1 LAWPKI
7 ETGRCFFMSNRKKV
21 LLGILSVFVL
31 FSVLVTGSV
40 AGILISNY
48 DHVGRMVK
56 VLGLIKTDYL
66 EAVTPVQLIDGAM
79 KGVVDSLGDQYSQYL
94 DPKENQ
100 HMSDVIEGRFG
111 GVGILLSLKD
121 EKQLLV
127 MRPIK
132 NSPAEKVGIKSG
144 DIIVKIDDVDTS
156 TITQDK
162 AVSLMRG
169 KEGTQVVITVYR
181 EAEKKMLPFT
191 ITREV
196 INIPTVEGEMLPGNK
211 DIGYINISQFSS
223 ETGVELGKVI
233 GDLLTNN
240 PKGIILDLRYNHG
253 GELNSAVKVASYFVP
268 KGPVVYI
275 VDKYGNTEEKK
286 ALGNNLGIPLVVL
299 VNEESASAS
308 EIVAGAIK
316 DTQAGSL
323 VGTKTFGKG
332 IVQTIY
338 QLDAGAGVKL
348 TTAKYLTPNKLDI
361 HKKGIEP
368 DFKVELGKGQTVVQP
383 PEGQS
388 DFDDQLKKA
397 IEVLTHKF

>member
-1 LAWPKI
+1 ML
-7 ETGRCFFMSNRKKV
+7 SDRKKV
-21 LLGILSVFVL
+21 LLGILTVFVL
-31 FSVLVTGSV
+31 FSVLVTGTV

-48 DHVGRMVK
+48 DHVGRLVK

-66 EAVTPVQLIDGAM
+66 QPTTPVQLIDGAM
-79 KGVVDSLGDQYSQYL
+79 KGIVDALGDEYSQYL
-94 DPKENQ
+94 DPQENK
-100 HMSDVIEGRFG
+100 HISDVIEGRFG

-121 EKQLLV
+121 PKSLVV
-127 MRPIK
+127 MRPLK
-132 NSPAEKVGIKSG
+132 DSPAEKAGIKPG
-144 DIIVKIDDVDTS
+144 DIIIKIDNTDTS
-156 TITQDK
+156 TITQDQ
-162 AVSLMRG
+162 AVNMMRG
-169 KEGTQVVITVYR
+169 QAGTKVSITVFR
-181 EAEKKMLPFT
+181 EAEKKPIPFS

-196 INIPTVEGEMLPGNK
+196 INMPTVEGEMLPGNK
-211 DIGYINISQFSS
+211 DIAYINISQFSS
-223 ETGVELGKVI
+223 ETGDELGKVLK
-233 GDLLTNN
+233 DLLPKN
-240 PKGIILDLRYNHG
+240 PKGILLDLRYNHG

-275 VDKYGNTEEKK
+275 VDKYGNTDVKQ
-286 ALGNNLGIPLVVL
+286 AAGSNLGIPLVVL

-316 DTQAGSL
+316 DTKSGTL

-338 QLDAGAGVKL
+338 QLDGGAGVKL

-368 DFKVELGKGQTVVQP
+368 DIKAELGKGQTVAQP
-383 PEGQS
+383 PQTTS
-388 DFDDQLKKA
+388 DFDNQLLKA